1 MKKNRICDND
11 THTHTHTH
19 THTFERKFNNIK
31 TYITAIRLINI
42 KIPTEWR
49 NCKKPKNTLRHGLFH
64 HHDF

>member
-1 MKKNRICDND
+1 M
-11 THTHTHTH
+11 THTH